1 MAKGNGYLR
10 VLNLLLQLF
19 YHIVFVVTFHS
30 AKVNMALDLHVI
42 RLTLLYLRILRVNL
56 ELHLFVFQVI
66 FCLYFFEP
74 ALLQGDLIFDFCI
87 LVCDLLNAR
96 FASLCPQLSFPK
108 GLENI
113 ASERVYVQL
122 GFTDHANCAKVLA
135 VVLRIKLWEW
145 KSFADTI

>member
-1 MAKGNGYLR
+1 
-10 VLNLLLQLF
+10 
-19 YHIVFVVTFHS
+19 
-30 AKVNMALDLHVI
+30 MALDLHIVS
-42 RLTLLYLRILRVNL
+42 LALLDLGILRVNL
-56 ELHLFVFQVI
+56 ELHLFVLEVV
-66 FCLYFFEP
+66 FCLDFFES
-74 ALLQGDLIFDFCI
+74 ALLQGDLILDLCI

-113 ASERVYVQL
+113 ASDRVYMQL

-145 KSFADTI
+145 ESFADTI